1 MLLGTAEC
9 PWSPP
14 LRRKEWLSCHQK
26 SFGRGCDHPE
36 LSRVTFT
43 MRRRRAGCCR
53 LLVGTAQA
61 VPHLGVTAL
70 CHHQAPH
77 LPAPST
83 NPGLFHSSLL
93 NSLALFKLLQ
103 LFQLLQ
109 LGLSNRSIFFKKI
122 DISFKGHQT
131 LRFVLFP
138 QHPPASLGGCTS
150 TPPVSFGCIPPSFG
164 CSPPLSVPA
173 GSTKAAGEDGS
184 E

>member
-1 MLLGTAEC
+1 MVQRGKPHLTPPKQSHSGNAPSSQQLPHPPLSRRKFQMLLGTAEC
-9 PWSPP
+9 PWSSP
-14 LRRKEWLSCHQK
+14 LKRKEWLSCHQK

-61 VPHLGVTAL
+61 VPHLGVTAP

-109 LGLSNRSIFFKKI
+109 LGLSNRSIFFKK
-122 DISFKGHQT
+122 K
-131 LRFVLFP
+131 
-138 QHPPASLGGCTS
+138 
-150 TPPVSFGCIPPSFG
+150 
-164 CSPPLSVPA
+164 
-173 GSTKAAGEDGS
+173 
-184 E
+184 